1 MTNELQIF
9 NNPEFGTIRTL
20 TIDNKTL
27 FCAND
32 VAKAL
37 GYARPADAISAHCK
51 GSVKHRV
58 LTNGG
63 PQLMTFIPESDLYR
77 LTFKSKLPAAEKFT
91 DWVTEQVLPSIRKNG
106 GYIAGQ
112 EEMTPSEIM
121 AKAVLLA
128 QKTIADRDA
137 RIAALTEENNQ
148 KAEILFKNGSYIKVV
163 TANDSSR
170 GSRATVLVCDEY
182 RLLSKDVIDLI
193 LKKFLNIVRHPGYL
207 NKPEY
212 EHMAE
217 RNKEFY
223 LSSAWFQNHWSYEKC
238 KDYFVNMID
247 QNKKYYCVSFPYQ
260 MSIKSGLLL
269 KEAIEDEM
277 SESSFSDLTFAM
289 ENECKWLGATEG
301 GLFQFDDINKTRVIE
316 KAFYAP
322 NIVLS
327 SAAAEIPKKKNGEVR
342 ILTADIALMSSK
354 KNDNDATSIFL
365 NCMIPN
371 KSGRYTSNFV
381 YSENVEGMSIQ
392 DQALKLRRYFEYF
405 NCDYL
410 GIDARSVGIP
420 LIDLLMRDIYDPE
433 TGETYPAISCC
444 NNTEIADRC
453 SDKAAKKVIWAIMGS
468 SQFNSD
474 VAIGLRSGFQQG
486 RIHLLQSE
494 YSCED
499 QLRKLYKGYDK
510 MSPSERAAL
519 QMPYINTG
527 LAVNELVNLGYETV
541 NNVIKV
547 KEKSGCRKDRYSSLS
562 YNYYIAQQVERS
574 MEKRHN
580 KPKLLDFNFRA
591 PVLKKGG
598 L

>member
-1 MTNELQIF
+1 M
-9 NNPEFGTIRTL
+9 
-20 TIDNKTL
+20 
-27 FCAND
+27 
-32 VAKAL
+32 
-37 GYARPADAISAHCK
+37 Y
-51 GSVKHRV
+51 
-58 LTNGG
+58 
-63 PQLMTFIPESDLYR
+63 
-77 LTFKSKLPAAEKFT
+77 
-91 DWVTEQVLPSIRKNG
+91 RKNPQRFAKEYLNLNLKLFQQILLFLMVRCTG
-106 GYIAGQ
+106 FCFIAARGLGKSFLTAVFIVIKCILWPGTKCVIACKVRTQ
-112 EEMTPSEIM
+112 SINILDEKIMKELVPNSPLLQSEI
-121 AKAVLLA
+121 KKVD
-128 QKTIADRDA
+128 I
-137 RIAALTEENNQ
+137 NNQ
-148 KAEILFKNGSYIKVV
+148 KAEIIFKNGSYVKVV
-163 TANDSSR
+163 TATDSAR
-170 GSRATVLVCDEY
+170 GARANLILVDEY
-182 RLLSKDVIDLI
+182 RMMDEDIINMV

-207 NKPEY
+207 DKPQY
-212 EHMAE
+212 KHLAE
-217 RNKEFY
+217 RNQEFY

-238 KDYFVNMID
+238 RDYFVNMID
-247 QNKKYYCVSFPYQ
+247 RSKKYFCCAFDYR
-260 MSIKSGLLL
+260 MSIKEGLLL
-269 KEAIEDEM
+269 KEAVEDEM
-277 SESSFSDLTFAM
+277 SESSFSDLKFAM
-289 ENECKWLGATEG
+289 EMMVEWLGATEG

-327 SAAAEIPKKKNGEVR
+327 PTATDVPKKKNGEIR

-365 NCMIPN
+365 NCMVPN

-381 YSENVEGMSIQ
+381 YSENVEGMITQ
-392 DQALKLRRYFEYF
+392 DQALKLRRYFDYF
-405 NCDYL
+405 DCDYL
-410 GIDARSVGIP
+410 GIDARSMGIP
-420 LIDLLMRDIYDPE
+420 LIDLLMKDIYDPE

-444 NNTEIADRC
+444 NNPDVADRC
-453 SDKAAKKVIWAIMGS
+453 SDKNAKKVIWAIMGS

-527 LAVNELVNLGYETV
+527 LAVNELVNLGYETI
-541 NNVIKV
+541 NNGIKV

-574 MEKRHN
+574 MEKKNR
-580 KPKLLDFNFRA
+580 KPTSLTFDFRA
-591 PVLKKGG
+591 PILRKGG